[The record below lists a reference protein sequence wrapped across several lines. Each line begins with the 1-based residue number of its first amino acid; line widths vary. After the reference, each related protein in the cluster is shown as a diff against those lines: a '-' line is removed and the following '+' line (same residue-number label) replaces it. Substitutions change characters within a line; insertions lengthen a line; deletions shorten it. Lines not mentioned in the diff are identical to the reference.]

1 MVSAYEVIEIEDL
14 MDSKVSLVL
23 EVWKRFVLL
32 D

>member
-1 MVSAYEVIEIEDL
+1 MVSAYEVVEIEDL